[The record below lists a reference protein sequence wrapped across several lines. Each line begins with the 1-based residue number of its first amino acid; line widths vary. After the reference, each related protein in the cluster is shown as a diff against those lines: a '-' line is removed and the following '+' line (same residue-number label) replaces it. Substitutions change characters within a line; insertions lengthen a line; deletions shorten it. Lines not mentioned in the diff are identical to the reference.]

1 MKRICIYVALG
12 VLGAFSAHAQEIN
25 IGQTVARKISDDKVE
40 VSFSMDCSTLR
51 LPSRRQMVIT
61 PLIISRSE
69 SDTLALPSVC
79 IAGRNRYRMN
89 KRKERLYGKEYG
101 KAPVAGEGQE
111 MIRFN
116 RKRDMLLEYNETVP
130 AQEWMSGARV
140 EIFREL
146 QGCAGCG
153 EALGNAPV
161 AELPLFK
168 EEVERPNL
176 QIMVAQAEEKRRSF
190 TRSAYLNFKVNQSA
204 LLADYMNNPV
214 ELAKIYSSIDSI
226 REDNNY
232 RIARIEIVGYSSPE
246 GSYAANARLS
256 EQRAKALEQNLKH
269 AYQLDDSM
277 IDCRSVPEN
286 WEGLAAWLREYRPSY
301 MQKVL
306 DIIGQT
312 PEPDARD
319 AKIKAIDGGKIYNA
333 LLQEVYPKLRLV
345 EYTVSYTVV
354 PFSVEQGREI
364 IKTRPDKMNHNEMY
378 QVAASYGE
386 GSDEYNRIIRM
397 IAARFPGDRIANNNA
412 AIVAWETGDYDAMR
426 VYLKRLEETGRKEGA
441 DKLRER
447 YAKQLK

>member
-1 MKRICIYVALG
+1 MAKHRLG
-12 VLGAFSAHAQEIN
+12 
-25 IGQTVARKISDDKVE
+25 
-40 VSFSMDCSTLR
+40 
-51 LPSRRQMVIT
+51 
-61 PLIISRSE
+61 
-69 SDTLALPSVC
+69 
-79 IAGRNRYRMN
+79 
-89 KRKERLYGKEYG
+89 ER
-101 KAPVAGEGQE
+101 
-111 MIRFN
+111 N

-176 QIMVAQAEEKRRSF
+176 QIMLAQAEEKRRSF

-378 QVAASYGE
+378 QVAVSYGK

-426 VYLKRLEETGRKEGA
+426 VYLKRLEEIKAE
-441 DKLRER
+441 
-447 YAKQLK
+447 

>member
-1 MKRICIYVALG
+1 MKRICIYVTLG
-12 VLGAFSAHAQEIN
+12 LLGAFSAHAQEIN
-25 IGQTVARKISDDKVE
+25 IGHTVARKISDDKVE

-51 LPSRRQMVIT
+51 LSSRRQVIIT

-69 SDTLALPSVC
+69 SDTLALPSVF

-89 KRKERLYGKEYG
+89 KRKESLYGKES
-101 KAPVAGEGQE
+101 VAGEGQE

-146 QGCAGCG
+146 RGCAGCG
-153 EALGNAPV
+153 ETLGNAPV

-168 EEVERPNL
+168 EVVERPNL
-176 QIMVAQAEEKRRSF
+176 EIMVAQAEEKRRSF

-204 LLADYMNNPV
+204 LLADYMNNPA

-226 REDNNY
+226 RGDDSY
-232 RIARIEIVGYSSPE
+232 RIARIKIVGYSSPE

-269 AYQLDDSM
+269 AYKLDDNM
-277 IDCRSVPEN
+277 IECTSVSEN

-301 MQKVL
+301 MHKVL
-306 DIIGQT
+306 DIIGRT

-378 QVAASYGE
+378 QVAVSYGE
-386 GSDEYNRIIRM
+386 GSDKYNRIIRM
-397 IAARFPGDRIANNNA
+397 IADRFPSDRIANNNA
-412 AIVAWETGDYDAMR
+412 AVVAWEMGDYDAMWM
-426 VYLKRLEETGRKEGA
+426 YLKRLENIKAE
-441 DKLRER
+441 
-447 YAKQLK
+447 

>member
-214 ELAKIYSSIDSI
+214 ELAKIYSFIDSI

-426 VYLKRLEETGRKEGA
+426 VYLKRLEEIKAE
-441 DKLRER
+441 
-447 YAKQLK
+447 

>member
-277 IDCRSVPEN
+277 MECRSVPEN

-378 QVAASYGE
+378 QVAVSYGK

-426 VYLKRLEETGRKEGA
+426 VYLKRLEEIKAE
-441 DKLRER
+441 
-447 YAKQLK
+447 

>member
-386 GSDEYNRIIRM
+386 GSDEYNRIILM

-426 VYLKRLEETGRKEGA
+426 VYLKRLEEIKAE
-441 DKLRER
+441 
-447 YAKQLK
+447 

>member
-1 MKRICIYVALG
+1 MALG

-364 IKTRPDKMNHNEMY
+364 IKTRPDKMN

-426 VYLKRLEETGRKEGA
+426 VYLKRLEEIKAE
-441 DKLRER
+441 
-447 YAKQLK
+447 

>member
-40 VSFSMDCSTLR
+40 VSFSMNCSTLR

-426 VYLKRLEETGRKEGA
+426 VYLKRLEEIKAE
-441 DKLRER
+441 
-447 YAKQLK
+447 

>member
-51 LPSRRQMVIT
+51 LPSRRQVVIT

-426 VYLKRLEETGRKEGA
+426 VYLKRLEEIKAE
-441 DKLRER
+441 
-447 YAKQLK
+447 

>member
-1 MKRICIYVALG
+1 MKRICIYMALG
-12 VLGAFSAHAQEIN
+12 LLGAFSAHAQEIN
-25 IGQTVARKISDDKVE
+25 IGQAVARKISDDKVE
-40 VSFSMDCSTLR
+40 VSFNMDCSTLR
-51 LPSRRQMVIT
+51 LPSRRQMIIT

-69 SDTLALPSVC
+69 NDTLALPSVC

-89 KRKERLYGKEYG
+89 KRKESLYGKEP
-101 KAPVAGEGQE
+101 AAGEGQE

-190 TRSAYLNFKVNQSA
+190 TRSAYLNFKVNQSV
-204 LLADYMNNPV
+204 LLADYMNNPA

-226 REDNNY
+226 REDDNY
-232 RIARIEIVGYSSPE
+232 RIARIKIVGYSSPE
-246 GSYAANARLS
+246 GNYDANARLS
-256 EQRAKALEQNLKH
+256 EQRAIALVQNLKH
-269 AYQLDDSM
+269 AYKLDGSM
-277 IDCRSVPEN
+277 IECRSVPEN

-301 MQKVL
+301 KVL
-306 DIIGQT
+306 DIIGQI

-319 AKIKAIDGGKIYNA
+319 AKVKAIDGGKIYNA
-333 LLQEVYPKLRLV
+333 LLREVYPKLRLV

-378 QVAASYGE
+378 QVAVSYGK

-397 IAARFPGDRIANNNA
+397 IADRFPSDRIANNNA
-412 AIVAWETGDYDAMR
+412 AIVAWEMGDYDAMQ
-426 VYLKRLEETGRKEGA
+426 VYLKRLEGIKAE
-441 DKLRER
+441 
-447 YAKQLK
+447 

>member
-397 IAARFPGDRIANNNA
+397 IAARFPGDRIANNHA

-426 VYLKRLEETGRKEGA
+426 VYLKRLEEIKAE
-441 DKLRER
+441 
-447 YAKQLK
+447 

>member
-269 AYQLDDSM
+269 AYQLDASM

-426 VYLKRLEETGRKEGA
+426 VYLKRLEEIKAE
-441 DKLRER
+441 
-447 YAKQLK
+447 

>member
-101 KAPVAGEGQE
+101 KAPAAGGGQE

-116 RKRDMLLEYNETVP
+116 RKRDMLLDYNETVP
-130 AQEWMSGARV
+130 AQDWMSGARV

-269 AYQLDDSM
+269 AYKLDDSM
-277 IDCRSVPEN
+277 MECRSVPEN

-426 VYLKRLEETGRKEGA
+426 VYLKRLEEIKAE
-441 DKLRER
+441 
-447 YAKQLK
+447 

>member
-1 MKRICIYVALG
+1 MALG
-12 VLGAFSAHAQEIN
+12 VLGAFSAHAKEIN

-426 VYLKRLEETGRKEGA
+426 VYLKRLEEIKAE
-441 DKLRER
+441 
-447 YAKQLK
+447 

>member
-1 MKRICIYVALG
+1 MALG

-386 GSDEYNRIIRM
+386 GSDEYNRIILM

-426 VYLKRLEETGRKEGA
+426 VYLKRLEEIKAE
-441 DKLRER
+441 
-447 YAKQLK
+447 

>member
-1 MKRICIYVALG
+1 MALG

-168 EEVERPNL
+168 EEVERLNL

-426 VYLKRLEETGRKEGA
+426 VYLKRLEEIKAE
-441 DKLRER
+441 
-447 YAKQLK
+447 

>member
-1 MKRICIYVALG
+1 VALG

-426 VYLKRLEETGRKEGA
+426 VYLKRLEEIKAE
-441 DKLRER
+441 
-447 YAKQLK
+447 

>member
-89 KRKERLYGKEYG
+89 KRKERLYGKEHG
-101 KAPVAGEGQE
+101 KEPAAGEGQE

-426 VYLKRLEETGRKEGA
+426 VYLKRLEEIKAE
-441 DKLRER
+441 
-447 YAKQLK
+447 

>member
-1 MKRICIYVALG
+1 MIKRICIYVALG

-426 VYLKRLEETGRKEGA
+426 VYLKRLEEIKAE
-441 DKLRER
+441 
-447 YAKQLK
+447 

>member
-1 MKRICIYVALG
+1 MALG

-89 KRKERLYGKEYG
+89 KRKERLYGKEHG
-101 KAPVAGEGQE
+101 KAPAGGEGQE

-153 EALGNAPV
+153 EALGNTPV

-176 QIMVAQAEEKRRSF
+176 QIMLAQAEEKRRSF

-378 QVAASYGE
+378 QVAVSYGK

-426 VYLKRLEETGRKEGA
+426 VYLKRLEEIKAE
-441 DKLRER
+441 
-447 YAKQLK
+447 

>member
-1 MKRICIYVALG
+1 MKRICIYMALG
-12 VLGAFSAHAQEIN
+12 VLGAVSAHAQEIN
-25 IGQTVARKISDDKVE
+25 IGHSVARKISDDKVE

-51 LPSRRQMVIT
+51 LPSRRQMIVT
-61 PLIISRSE
+61 PLMISRSE
-69 SDTLALPSVC
+69 SDTLVLPSVC

-89 KRKERLYGKEYG
+89 KRKESLYGKE
-101 KAPVAGEGQE
+101 PVAGERRK

-116 RKRDMLLEYNETVP
+116 RKRNMQLEYNETVP

-153 EALGNAPV
+153 EMLGKAPV

-168 EEVERPNL
+168 EVVERPNL
-176 QIMVAQAEEKRRSF
+176 EIMVAQAEEKRRSF

-204 LLADYMNNPV
+204 LLADYMNNPA

-226 REDNNY
+226 REDDNY
-232 RIARIEIVGYSSPE
+232 RIARIKIVGYSSPE
-246 GSYAANARLS
+246 GSYDANTRLS

-269 AYQLDDSM
+269 AYKLDDNM
-277 IDCRSVPEN
+277 IECISVPEN
-286 WEGLAAWLREYRPSY
+286 WEGLATWLREYRPSY

-306 DIIGQT
+306 DIIAQT

-333 LLQEVYPKLRLV
+333 LLREVYPKLRLV

-378 QVAASYGE
+378 QVAVSYGK
-386 GSDEYNRIIRM
+386 GSDEYNKIIRL
-397 IAARFPGDRIANNNA
+397 IADRFLGDRIANNNA
-412 AIVAWETGDYDAMR
+412 AIVSWETGDYDAMR
-426 VYLKRLEETGRKEGA
+426 MYLKRLEDMKAE
-441 DKLRER
+441 
-447 YAKQLK
+447 

>member
-51 LPSRRQMVIT
+51 LPSRWQMVIT

-426 VYLKRLEETGRKEGA
+426 VYLKRLEEIKAE
-441 DKLRER
+441 
-447 YAKQLK
+447 

>member
-1 MKRICIYVALG
+1 MKRLCIYVALG
-12 VLGAFSAHAQEIN
+12 LSGAVSAYAQEIN
-25 IGQTVARKISDDKVE
+25 IGHTVARKISDDKVE

-51 LPSRRQMVIT
+51 LPSRQQMIIT

-89 KRKERLYGKEYG
+89 KRKESLYGK
-101 KAPVAGEGQE
+101 KPVAGEGQE
-111 MIRFN
+111 TVRFN
-116 RKRDMLLEYNETVP
+116 KKRGMQLEYTETVP
-130 AQEWMSGARV
+130 AQDWMSGARV

-153 EALGNAPV
+153 EVLGNARV
-161 AELPLFK
+161 ADLPLFK
-168 EEVERPNL
+168 EVVERPNL
-176 QIMVAQAEEKRRSF
+176 EIMVAQAEEKRRSF

-204 LLADYMNNPV
+204 LLADYMNNPA

-226 REDNNY
+226 RGDDNY
-232 RIARIEIVGYSSPE
+232 RISRIRIVGYSSPE
-246 GSYAANARLS
+246 GSYDANARLS
-256 EQRAKALEQNLKH
+256 KQRAKALEQNLKR
-269 AYQLDDSM
+269 AYNLNDNMIACSSM
-277 IDCRSVPEN
+277 PEN

-306 DIIGQT
+306 DIIEQT
-312 PEPDARD
+312 PDPDARD

-364 IKTRPDKMNHNEMY
+364 IKTRPDKMNHSEMY
-378 QVAASYGE
+378 QVAVSYGK
-386 GSDEYNRIIRM
+386 GSDEYNKIIRL
-397 IAARFPGDRIANNNA
+397 IADRFPNDKIANNNA
-412 AIVAWETGDYDAMR
+412 AIVAWETGDYDAMK
-426 VYLKRLEETGRKEGA
+426 VYMERLN
-441 DKLRER
+441 DN
-447 YAKQLK
+447 

>member
-25 IGQTVARKISDDKVE
+25 IGHTVARKVSDDKVE
-40 VSFSMDCSTLR
+40 VSFNMDCSTLR
-51 LPSRRQMVIT
+51 LPSRRQMIIT

-69 SDTLALPSVC
+69 NDTLALPSVC

-89 KRKERLYGKEYG
+89 KRKERLYGKEHG
-101 KAPVAGEGQE
+101 KAPAGGEGQE

-176 QIMVAQAEEKRRSF
+176 QIMLAQAEEKRRSF
-190 TRSAYLNFKVNQSA
+190 TRSAYVNFKVNQSA
-204 LLADYMNNPV
+204 LLADYMNNPA

-226 REDNNY
+226 RADDNY
-232 RIARIEIVGYSSPE
+232 CIARIRIVGYSSPE
-246 GSYAANARLS
+246 GNYAANARLS

-378 QVAASYGE
+378 QVAVSYGK

-412 AIVAWETGDYDAMR
+412 AIVAWEMGDYDAMR
-426 VYLKRLEETGRKEGA
+426 V
-441 DKLRER
+441 
-447 YAKQLK
+447 

>member
-1 MKRICIYVALG
+1 MALG

-426 VYLKRLEETGRKEGA
+426 VYLKRLEEIKAEYY
-441 DKLRER
+441 KLDNTI
-447 YAKQLK
+447 

>member
-51 LPSRRQMVIT
+51 FPSRRQMVIT

-204 LLADYMNNPV
+204 LLADYMNNPA

-269 AYQLDDSM
+269 AYKLDDSM
-277 IDCRSVPEN
+277 MECRSVPEN

-364 IKTRPDKMNHNEMY
+364 IRTRPDKMNHNEMY

-386 GSDEYNRIIRM
+386 GSDEYNRIILM

-426 VYLKRLEETGRKEGA
+426 MYLKRLEEIKAE
-441 DKLRER
+441 
-447 YAKQLK
+447 

>member
-277 IDCRSVPEN
+277 MECRSVPEN

-426 VYLKRLEETGRKEGA
+426 VYLKRLEEIKAE
-441 DKLRER
+441 
-447 YAKQLK
+447 

>member
-378 QVAASYGE
+378 QVAVSYGE

-426 VYLKRLEETGRKEGA
+426 VYLKRLEEIKAE
-441 DKLRER
+441 
-447 YAKQLK
+447 

>member
-1 MKRICIYVALG
+1 MKRICIYMALG
-12 VLGAFSAHAQEIN
+12 LLGAFSAHAQEIN
-25 IGQTVARKISDDKVE
+25 IGQAVARKISDDKVE
-40 VSFSMDCSTLR
+40 VSFNMDCSTLR
-51 LPSRRQMVIT
+51 LPSRRQMIIT

-69 SDTLALPSVC
+69 NDTLALPSVC

-89 KRKERLYGKEYG
+89 KRKESLYGKEP
-101 KAPVAGEGQE
+101 AAGEGQE

-204 LLADYMNNPV
+204 LLADYMNNPA
-214 ELAKIYSSIDSI
+214 ELVKIYSSIDSI
-226 REDNNY
+226 REDDNY
-232 RIARIEIVGYSSPE
+232 RIARIKIVGYSSPE
-246 GSYAANARLS
+246 GNYDANARLS
-256 EQRAKALEQNLKH
+256 EQRAIALVQNLKH
-269 AYQLDDSM
+269 AYKLDGSM
-277 IDCRSVPEN
+277 IECRSVPEN

-306 DIIGQT
+306 DIIGQI

-319 AKIKAIDGGKIYNA
+319 AKVKAIDGGKIYNA
-333 LLQEVYPKLRLV
+333 LLREVYPKLRLV

-378 QVAASYGE
+378 QVAVSYGK

-397 IAARFPGDRIANNNA
+397 IADRFPSDRIANNNA
-412 AIVAWETGDYDAMR
+412 AIVAWEMGDYDAMQ
-426 VYLKRLEETGRKEGA
+426 VYLKRLEGIKAE
-441 DKLRER
+441 
-447 YAKQLK
+447 

>member
-1 MKRICIYVALG
+1 M
-12 VLGAFSAHAQEIN
+12 LGAFSAHAQEIN

-426 VYLKRLEETGRKEGA
+426 VYLKRLEEIKAE
-441 DKLRER
+441 
-447 YAKQLK
+447 

>member
-1 MKRICIYVALG
+1 MALG

-190 TRSAYLNFKVNQSA
+190 TRSAYLNFKVNQAA

-426 VYLKRLEETGRKEGA
+426 VYLKRLEEIKAE
-441 DKLRER
+441 
-447 YAKQLK
+447 

>member
-269 AYQLDDSM
+269 AYKLDDSM
-277 IDCRSVPEN
+277 MECRSVPEN

-364 IKTRPDKMNHNEMY
+364 IRTRPDKMNHNEMY

-386 GSDEYNRIIRM
+386 GSDEYNRIILM

-426 VYLKRLEETGRKEGA
+426 MYLKRLEEIKAE
-441 DKLRER
+441 
-447 YAKQLK
+447 

>member
-25 IGQTVARKISDDKVE
+25 IGHTVARKISDDKVE

-101 KAPVAGEGQE
+101 KAPAAGEGQE

-140 EIFREL
+140 EIFRGL

-161 AELPLFK
+161 AELPVFK
-168 EEVERPNL
+168 EEVERLNL

-204 LLADYMNNPV
+204 LLADYMNNPA

-232 RIARIEIVGYSSPE
+232 RIARIKIVGYSSPE
-246 GSYAANARLS
+246 GNYDANARLS
-256 EQRAKALEQNLKH
+256 EQRAKALVQNLKH
-269 AYQLDDSM
+269 AYKLDDSM
-277 IDCRSVPEN
+277 IECRSVPEN

-364 IKTRPDKMNHNEMY
+364 IRTRPDKMNHNEMY

-426 VYLKRLEETGRKEGA
+426 MYLKRLEEIKAE
-441 DKLRER
+441 
-447 YAKQLK
+447 

>member
-306 DIIGQT
+306 DIIGQP

-426 VYLKRLEETGRKEGA
+426 VYLKRLEEIKAE
-441 DKLRER
+441 
-447 YAKQLK
+447 

>member
-153 EALGNAPV
+153 EALGNALV

-426 VYLKRLEETGRKEGA
+426 VYLKRLEEIKAE
-441 DKLRER
+441 
-447 YAKQLK
+447 

>member
-1 MKRICIYVALG
+1 MKRICIYMVLG
-12 VLGAFSAHAQEIN
+12 VLGAVSAHAQEIN
-25 IGQTVARKISDDKVE
+25 IGHTVARKISDDKVE
-40 VSFSMDCSTLR
+40 VSFNMDCSTLR
-51 LPSRRQMVIT
+51 LSSRRQMIIT

-89 KRKERLYGKEYG
+89 KRKESLYGKE
-101 KAPVAGEGQE
+101 AVAGEGQE
-111 MIRFN
+111 MIRLG
-116 RKRDMLLEYNETVP
+116 RKHDMLLEYNETVP

-140 EIFREL
+140 EIFREWR
-146 QGCAGCG
+146 GCAGCG
-153 EALGNAPV
+153 EVLGNV
-161 AELPLFK
+161 AVAGLPLFK
-168 EEVERPNL
+168 EVVERPDL

-226 REDNNY
+226 RGDDNY
-232 RIARIEIVGYSSPE
+232 RIDRIKMVGYSSPE
-246 GSYAANARLS
+246 GSYDANARLS

-269 AYQLDDSM
+269 AYKLDDSM
-277 IDCRSVPEN
+277 MECRSVPEN

-333 LLQEVYPKLRLV
+333 LLREVYPKLRLV

-426 VYLKRLEETGRKEGA
+426 VYLKRLEEIKAE
-441 DKLRER
+441 
-447 YAKQLK
+447 

>member
-386 GSDEYNRIIRM
+386 GPDEYNRIIRM

-426 VYLKRLEETGRKEGA
+426 VYLKRLEEIKAE
-441 DKLRER
+441 
-447 YAKQLK
+447 